1 MWSEKDE
8 KRCPDNDSCHFTLNF
23 EILRHHHKPGSAERT
38 VMISFTSSGNIVC
51 LAAVVNF
58 SEIC

>member
-1 MWSEKDE
+1 ME
-8 KRCPDNDSCHFTLNF
+8 KRCSDNDSHHFTLNF
-23 EILRHHHKPGSAERT
+23 EILRHHHKPSSAEQT
-38 VMISFTSSGNIVC
+38 VVISFTSSGNTLC